1 MKIKTIGTLAAA
13 ALFTGS
19 LSVMQAEEAKKP
31 AAKPAKR
38 EAAKESD
45 RPSRESIIKRF
56 DKDGDGKLSQEER
69 RAAGAARRKLGERQ
83 SDRASDSGTRD
94 AGIRRRLEAAGREIR
109 EAVKADKITEEQ
121 GRERMAALRKRV
133 SQSQSRSGTTR
144 DSDSS
149 RRGGT
154 DYRARLMKEYDKI
167 GDGKLDEKEREA
179 ARKAL
184 SSRRSQGRGGS
195 ERGERSRT
203 GERRERG
210 AQASGRGSNRRG
222 GENTERSRSSDSDRR
237 SDRTTERR
245 PRGQDGENAERRR
258 RGISVEEYRRGEAQ
272 IRELVEK
279 GKVSKE
285 DAEKRLIEMRKT
297 IRTDR
302 ATERRPG
309 GQSGENA
316 ERRRRGSQR
325 GEGGENRR
333 RGNRRGGE

>member
-1 MKIKTIGTLAAA
+1 
-13 ALFTGS
+13 
-19 LSVMQAEEAKKP
+19 
-31 AAKPAKR
+31 
-38 EAAKESD
+38 
-45 RPSRESIIKRF
+45 
-56 DKDGDGKLSQEER
+56 
-69 RAAGAARRKLGERQ
+69 LGERQ
-83 SDRASDSGTRD
+83 SDQASDSDRRE
-94 AGIRRRLEAAGREIR
+94 AGIRRRLEAADKEIR
-109 EAVKADKITEEQ
+109 EAVKAGKITEEQ
-121 GRERMAALRKRV
+121 GKERMAALRKRV
-133 SQSQSRSGTTR
+133 NQSQSRGNSDRSRLSREELTKRFDKNKDGKLDDEERASLRQSLSDRFRGSTR

-154 DYRARLMKEYDKI
+154 DYRARLMKEYDKN

-179 ARKAL
+179 ARKAV
-184 SSRRSQGRGGS
+184 SSRRGQGRGGS
-195 ERGERSRT
+195 ERGERSRA

-210 AQASGRGSNRRG
+210 AQASGRGSNRRD
-222 GENTERSRSSDSDRR
+222 GENAERSRSRDSDRR
-237 SDRTTERR
+237 SDRATDRS

-285 DAEKRLIEMRKT
+285 DAEKRLIEMRKA
-297 IRTDR
+297 IRSDR

-333 RGNRRGGE
+333 RGNRRGGK